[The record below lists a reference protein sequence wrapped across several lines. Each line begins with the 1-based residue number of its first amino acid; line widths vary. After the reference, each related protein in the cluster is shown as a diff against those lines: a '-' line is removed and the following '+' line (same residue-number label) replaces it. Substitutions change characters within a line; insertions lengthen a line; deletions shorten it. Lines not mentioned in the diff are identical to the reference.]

1 MNEPQSNTE
10 SNAGDANDSGFW
22 FAARQQLEFT
32 RKELRETLRD
42 RRTLVTLLAM
52 PILLYPL
59 LGLGFRFLAVQQSL
73 SENLEYR
80 VAVSS
85 DAEGQWLV
93 EVLRMGDQIVGP
105 PPADA
110 PQPELQ
116 LLTPNDE
123 TTFDLKTVVADTGA
137 DLGVEIEWDHSS
149 DTGFLGTRPA
159 RVTLIQNS
167 GSPLSRDAYDYVT
180 ERLTAANNHFIEGWA
195 RQSQQAFTIPIQQ
208 DKVLVEPPES
218 RSAILGVLPLILL
231 LMTVTGG
238 VYPAI
243 DLTAGERERNTLETL
258 MALPVPRFRLLFAKY
273 VAVVSVTMLT
283 GLMNLVAMSVTVYAL
298 QLEQT
303 LLGSGGFTLGLLG
316 TLFLVLTAFALF
328 YSAVLL
334 MLTSSARSFKE
345 AQAYLI
351 PLLLLSIAP
360 GLVILMPGWSLSG
373 GTAAIPLVN
382 ILLLS
387 RDLLESTVQ
396 PLPAIAAVVSTFLY
410 GVAALAMA
418 ARMFGN
424 DAVSIGS
431 QGSWRGLFQRPTNW
445 TLTPS
450 VTSSFIALA
459 TLFPVYFVA
468 SGILSRGAEIAP
480 FERLVLSGTVTTL
493 IFLGIP
499 LLFLWHQRVGIRSGL
514 KLTAPR
520 WVAVPGALLLGF
532 STWPMVFELLMLAQ
546 DWGIRG
552 IDPEQLE
559 NVEQLLAGWKSV
571 PTWLVLLTLGVVPGV
586 CEECFFRG
594 YLFNGLR
601 DHFKPLGTILITA
614 VAFGLFHV
622 VLAGGAAPERLLPS
636 TLMGILLGWVRLRS
650 GSLLPSILLHV
661 VHNSSLLLVVQSRDL
676 LEQWNIGQ
684 FQQQHLPATWLAAAA
699 VGFAISL
706 LLIHYS
712 QRGTQLPANPQ
723 V

>member
-1 MNEPQSNTE
+1 MNEPQSDME
-10 SNAGDANDSGFW
+10 SSVGGTNSSSFW
-22 FAARQQLEFT
+22 FAARQQLAFT
-32 RKELRETLRD
+32 QKELRETLRD

-85 DAEGQWLV
+85 EAEGQWLV

-105 PPADA
+105 AAADA

-137 DLGVEIEWDHSS
+137 DLGVKIDLTNSS
-149 DTGFLGTRPA
+149 ETGFLGPRPA
-159 RVTLIQNS
+159 KVTLIQNA
-167 GSPLSRDAYDYVT
+167 GSALSRDAADYVA

-218 RSAILGVLPLILL
+218 RSAILGVLPLVLL

-258 MALPVPRFRLLFAKY
+258 MALPVPRFRLLLAKY
-273 VAVVSVTMLT
+273 VAVVTVTIMT

-334 MLTSSARSFKE
+334 LLTSSARSFKE

-360 GLVILMPGWSLSG
+360 GLVILMPGWTLAG
-373 GTAAIPLVN
+373 GTAAVPLVN

-418 ARMFGN
+418 ARVFGN

-431 QGSWRGLFQRPTNW
+431 QGSWRGLFQRPT
-445 TLTPS
+445 TRSLTPS

-480 FERLVLSGTVTTL
+480 FERLVLSGTITTL

-514 KLTAPR
+514 NLTAPR
-520 WVAVPGALLLGF
+520 WLAVPAALLLGF

-559 NVEQLLAGWKSV
+559 NVEQLLSGWKSV
-571 PTWLVLLTLGVVPGV
+571 PTWLVLIALGVVPGV

-601 DHFKPLGTILITA
+601 DHFRPLGTILITA

-636 TLMGILLGWVRLRS
+636 TLMGILLGWVRWRS
-650 GSLLPSILLHV
+650 NSLLPSILLHV

-684 FQQQHLPATWLAAAA
+684 FQQQHLPATWLAASA

-712 QRGTQLPANPQ
+712 QRRTQLPANAQ

>member
-1 MNEPQSNTE
+1 MNETQSNTE
-10 SNAGDANDSGFW
+10 SSPGEANESNFW
-22 FAARQQLEFT
+22 FTARQQLEFT

-80 VAVSS
+80 LAVSS
-85 DAEGQWLV
+85 EAEGQWLI
-93 EVLRMGDQIVGP
+93 EVLRIGDQIVGP
-105 PPADA
+105 PLADA

-137 DLGVEIEWDHSS
+137 DLGVKIEMDHSG
-149 DTGFLGTRPA
+149 DTGFLGPRPA
-159 RVTLIQNS
+159 RVTLIQNA
-167 GSPLSRDAYDYVT
+167 GSALSRDAADYVA
-180 ERLTAANNHFIEGWA
+180 ERLTAANNELIEGWA
-195 RQSQQAFTIPIQQ
+195 RRNQPAFTIPIKQ
-208 DKVLVEPPES
+208 DRVLVDPPES

-258 MALPVPRFRLLFAKY
+258 MALPVPRFRLLLAKY
-273 VAVVSVTMLT
+273 VAVVAVTLLT
-283 GLMNLVAMSVTVYAL
+283 GLMNLTAMSVTVYAL
-298 QLEQT
+298 QLEET
-303 LLGSGGFTLGLLG
+303 LLGNGGFTFGLIG

-328 YSAVLL
+328 YAAVLL
-334 MLTSSARSFKE
+334 LLTSSAKSFKE

-351 PLLLLSIAP
+351 PLLLLSIGP
-360 GLVILMPGWSLSG
+360 GLVILMPGWTLAG
-373 GTAAIPLVN
+373 GVAAIPLVN

-387 RDLLESTVQ
+387 RDLLEGVVQ

-410 GVAALAMA
+410 GVAALALA
-418 ARMFGN
+418 ARVFGN
-424 DAVSIGS
+424 DAVAIGS
-431 QGSWRGLFQRPTNW
+431 RGSWRGLLQRPT
-445 TLTPS
+445 TQELAPS

-459 TLFPVYFVA
+459 TLFPAYFIA
-468 SGILSRGAEIAP
+468 SGVLSRGAEIAP
-480 FERLVLSGTVTTL
+480 FERLVLSAVVTSVL
-493 IFLGIP
+493 FLGIP
-499 LLFLWHQRVGIRSGL
+499 LLFLWHQRIGIRNGL
-514 KLTAPR
+514 RLSSPR
-520 WVAVPGALLLGF
+520 WLSVAAALLLGL
-532 STWPMVFELLMLAQ
+532 STWPMVFELLVLAQ
-546 DWGIRG
+546 DLGIRG
-552 IDPEQLE
+552 IDPAQIE
-559 NVEQLLAGWKSV
+559 NVEELLAGWKSV
-571 PTWLVLLTLGVVPGV
+571 PTWLVVLALGVVPGI

-614 VAFGLFHV
+614 AAFGLFHV

-636 TLMGILLGWVRLRS
+636 TLMGGLLGWVRWQS
-650 GSLLPSILLHV
+650 GSLLPSIVLHV
-661 VHNSSLLLVVQSRDL
+661 VHNSSLLLVVQSRSML
-676 LEQWNIGQ
+676 SQWGLGQ
-684 FQQQHLPATWLAAAA
+684 SQQPHLPTTWLAASAA
-699 VGFAISL
+699 GFLVSV

-712 QRGTQLPANPQ
+712 QRSRPNE
-723 V
+723 VES